1 MSKFAIFVT
10 TLVNI
15 AIAVVVASVAAI
27 NSVYSQNTTNAI
39 TTINTTTMQQTNHS
53 NTTSATSPLK
63 ELNTSA
69 IVDAINAKIRSI
81 YEDNDEK
88 ATNSVTKIEHDH
100 DK

>member
-1 MSKFAIFVT
+1 VSKFAIFLT

-15 AIAVVVASVAAI
+15 AIAVVVASVTAM
-27 NSVYSQNTTNAI
+27 NSVYAQNTTN
-39 TTINTTTMQQTNHS
+39 TTTNTTTTQQTNHS
-53 NTTSATSPLK
+53 NPTSATSPLK
-63 ELNTSA
+63 GLNTSV

-88 ATNSVTKIEHDH
+88 ASNSVTKIDHDH